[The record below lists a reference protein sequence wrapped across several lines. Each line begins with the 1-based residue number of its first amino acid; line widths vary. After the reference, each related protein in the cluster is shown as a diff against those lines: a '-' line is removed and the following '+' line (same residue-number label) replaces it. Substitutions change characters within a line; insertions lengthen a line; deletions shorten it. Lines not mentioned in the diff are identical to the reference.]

1 LNYAPLTITIPIVE
15 EYIQTKK
22 QLIIKDSKE
31 EKSFI
36 SDLIKAFK
44 SINMNN
50 LSDIKLL
57 KNVINFFTNAIER
70 TWEKNAKIIKITK
83 HSKS

>member
-22 QLIIKDSKE
+22 QLIIKGSKE

-70 TWEKNAKIIKITK
+70 T
-83 HSKS
+83 